1 MVQKMLNTSSDLC
14 DRTQNVY
21 FKDSLNST
29 YTRKQDKA
37 IDDDNQQL
45 VKRLQGACSQYSQK
59 LMKKSVKN
67 YDKVKTNLA
76 S

>member
-14 DRTQNVY
+14 NRTQNVY